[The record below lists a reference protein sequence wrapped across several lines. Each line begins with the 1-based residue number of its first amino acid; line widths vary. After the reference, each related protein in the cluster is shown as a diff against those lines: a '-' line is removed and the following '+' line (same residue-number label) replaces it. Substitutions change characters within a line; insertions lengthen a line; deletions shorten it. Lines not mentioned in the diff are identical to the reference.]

1 MKIPKELDELIDI
14 GVIEQV
20 LRPLQSGKEAQV
32 FLVRHEGEVRIAKV
46 YKDAQNRSFKH
57 RSQYTE
63 GRKVRNS
70 RQNRAMQNK
79 SRFGKAEMEAAWKA
93 AEVQVLRKL
102 QLAGVRVPQAYDFI
116 DGVLIMEFI
125 CTKEGEPAP
134 RLAEVQYKKEE
145 AGIVLKQLIQDVVKM
160 LCAGIIHGDLSDFNI
175 LIDENG
181 PVIIDFPQA
190 VDPLSNNNARKLLI
204 RDVKNVTY
212 FLSRFDR
219 SLRKLRYGPE
229 MWSLFDKGELQP
241 DTVLTGYY
249 VDPTKEV
256 DTAAVLREI
265 QIAAREEAQKRG
277 LSKYQKKQQSSNSFQ
292 RKPNDPKPL
301 TEEEVRRLDE
311 MDAKKASERSAKK
324 AEQRRSRNSRQHNNK
339 KGSSHS
345 NRNSNGGNR
354 KFQHKKKFRK

>member
-14 GVIEQV
+14 GVIEQI

-32 FLVRHEGEVRIAKV
+32 FLVRHKGEERIAKV

-70 RQNRAMQNK
+70 RQSRAMQNK
-79 SRFGKAEMEAAWKA
+79 SKYGKAEMEAAWKI

-102 QLAGVRVPQAYDFI
+102 QAAGVRVPEAYDFI

-125 CTKEGEPAP
+125 CTPEGEPAP
-134 RLAEVQYKKEE
+134 RLADVEYSRKDAKN
-145 AGIVLKQLIQDVVKM
+145 VLQILIRDVVKM

-175 LIDENG
+175 LIDEQG

-190 VDPLSNNNARKLLI
+190 VEPLSNNNAKRLLI
-204 RDVKNVTY
+204 RDVKNITK

-219 SLRKLRYGPE
+219 NLRKLRYGPE
-229 MWSLFDKGELQP
+229 MWSMFEKGELQP
-241 DTVLTGYY
+241 DSVLTGHF
-249 VDPTKEV
+249 VDPTREV
-256 DTAAVLREI
+256 DTEAVLREI

-277 LSKYQKKQQSSNSFQ
+277 LSKYAKKQQTTKKSSTLRS
-292 RKPNDPKPL
+292 NDPKPL
-301 TEEEVRRLDE
+301 SEDEVKK
-311 MDAKKASERSAKK
+311 MDALDARKSD
-324 AEQRRSRNSRQHNNK
+324 QRRSKKFKKRNNHDKNKPNFNSKNNK
-339 KGSSHS
+339 
-345 NRNSNGGNR
+345 NSGNNKR
-354 KFQHKKKFRK
+354 FQHKRKFRR